1 MVSIFVKGDS
11 RRKHED
17 YVART
22 YHVQPH
28 EKDKLEL
35 VECVAARTRETLS
48 ELKRLESQKS
58 VVLNKKQQKT
68 N

>member
-1 MVSIFVKGDS
+1 MLSIFIKGNS

-28 EKDKLEL
+28 EKDKMEM

-48 ELKRLESQKS
+48 ELKRLESQKTVIFNNNS
-58 VVLNKKQQKT
+58 NK

>member
-1 MVSIFVKGDS
+1 MLSIFIKGDS

-28 EKDKLEL
+28 EKDKMEM

-48 ELKRLESQKS
+48 ELKRLESQKTVIFNNNS
-58 VVLNKKQQKT
+58 NK

>member
-1 MVSIFVKGDS
+1 MLSIFIKGDS

-28 EKDKLEL
+28 EKDKLEM

-48 ELKRLESQKS
+48 ELKRLESQKTVIFNNNS
-58 VVLNKKQQKT
+58 NK

>member
-1 MVSIFVKGDS
+1 MLSIFIKGDS

-22 YHVQPH
+22 YHIQPH
-28 EKDKLEL
+28 EKDKMEM

-48 ELKRLESQKS
+48 ELKRLESQKTVIFNNNS
-58 VVLNKKQQKT
+58 NK